1 MSELLLGFYGDDFT
15 GSTDAM
21 EAMALHGLRTLLFI
35 EPPRQEVLREYEHI
49 QCVGIAGTSR
59 SMAPMAMN
67 EEMSKAFRALDE
79 LEPLLVQYKICSTVD
94 SSKERGSLGVAIE
107 AGRGLFS
114 NQRIPFV
121 AACPQLGRYTVF
133 GHHFA
138 KQGVDVY
145 RLDRHP
151 TMSVHPST
159 PMQES
164 DLRLVLEEQS
174 EENVT
179 LVNVLE
185 LEEKTVVEG
194 KHVAVFDTVTLDD
207 QKQVAKRVLEQAF
220 EHEGSTFVVGSSGLN
235 YGCASYWQEK
245 GWHRSVVPT
254 GSRLTNVTQIA
265 AVSGSASPLTK
276 KQIEHAEANG
286 FCSLHVTWTNR
297 EEVLGRSHKA
307 LREGKSVLIYTAK
320 GSDDPAIAAMKHAL
334 QEDGVTDT
342 AQALGLLLGELLK
355 ELVDTHRLQRVAV
368 AGGDTSGF
376 VVRTLG
382 IHALEVEQPLSP
394 GAPLC
399 LGYKKDPNE
408 APLEIAL
415 KGGQLGRESFFLDVL
430 RGRCVDGA

>member
-35 EPPRQEVLREYEHI
+35 EPPKQEDLRDYEHL

-59 SMAPMAMN
+59 SMAPKAMK
-67 EEMSKAFRALDE
+67 EEVSKAFRALEE

-94 SSKERGSLGVAIE
+94 SSKVRGSLGVATK
-107 AGRGLFS
+107 AGRALFS

-138 KQGVDVY
+138 KQGDEVY

-164 DLRLVLEEQS
+164 DLREVLREQS
-174 EENVT
+174 EEDVT

-185 LEEKTVVEG
+185 LEEKTVAEG
-194 KHVAVFDTVTLDD
+194 THVAVFDTVTLDD

-235 YGCASYWQEK
+235 YGCASYWKEK
-245 GWHRSVVPT
+245 CWHRSVVPN

-276 KQIEHAEANG
+276 RQIEYAETNG
-286 FCSLHVTWTNR
+286 FCCLHVTWTNR
-297 EEVLGRSHKA
+297 EDVLQQAHTA
-307 LREGKSVLIYTAK
+307 LREGKSVLLYTAR
-320 GSDDPAIAAMKHAL
+320 GSGDPAIAAMKHAL
-334 QEDGVTDT
+334 QGEGVTDT
-342 AQALGLLLGELLK
+342 AQALGLLLGDLLK

-382 IHALEVEQPLSP
+382 IHALEVEQPLAP

-399 LGYKKDPNE
+399 LGYKKDSNE
-408 APLEIAL
+408 APFEIAL

-430 RGRCVDGA
+430 RGRCVDDA